1 MTDIEIA
8 NSIKK
13 KDIVDVAREIGIKK
27 DNLILYGND
36 KAKIINYDDNRKGH
50 LILVT
55 AISPTPMGEG
65 KTTVSI
71 GLNDALRKLDI
82 NVQFRCSVVSDSLR
96 PHESQHAR
104 PPCPP
109 PTPGVYSNSCPSSR

>member
-13 KDIVDVAREIGIKK
+13 KDIVDVARDIGIKK

-71 GLNDALRKLDI
+71 GLNDALRKL
-82 NVQFRCSVVSDSLR
+82 NKNSVSVLR
-96 PHESQHAR
+96 EP
-104 PPCPP
+104 
-109 PTPGVYSNSCPSSR
+109 